1 MMIRTL
7 CDIHGISPHLNR
19 RRLWIRFRN
28 NALPYLPALGLAL
41 AAAIIRGA

>member
-1 MMIRTL
+1 MIFRTFM
-7 CDIHGISPHLNR
+7 DIHGISPHLNR

-41 AAAIIRGA
+41 AAAIIWGA